1 MRVFESKATRPVHRA
16 LVLVLLLLTAVGSA
30 CCSTAPR
37 VPGTLEQGRP
47 VDPSVAAQAIAA
59 YNANTEQLDRLWARA
74 TVAVF
79 QQDERGR
86 TQRDQGEGF
95 VQLVRPNEVSLSV
108 GKYVDRMYFELGSN
122 DGWYWWIDVLDR
134 SESIALLG
142 RHELATPELADRFG
156 VPVHP
161 LDLPILLGIEPAP
174 SDADVRRVS
183 GPRLVLSWASRWGGE
198 ARVALDEL
206 SQPVRVELWTA
217 EGDLAASSVIEQ
229 HQGVTVRGTGDRP
242 SVGGRFEI
250 DLPRIETQVVVHMTS
265 PESNERRPGTA
276 PFDLEGQLRRYRI
289 PEDRIRLLDRPEDVE
304 RMLDGAGLTS
314 AAEVAR

>member
-1 MRVFESKATRPVHRA
+1 MNRAAPVRVRLLWLA
-16 LVLVLLLLTAVGSA
+16 LVSVAALGSA
-30 CCSTAPR
+30 CCSSAPR
-37 VPGTLEQGRP
+37 FPGALEAGRP
-47 VDPSVAAQAIAA
+47 VSAEAASSAVAS
-59 YNANTEQLDRLWARA
+59 YNAHIEQLDRLWARA

-122 DGWYWWIDVLDR
+122 EGWYWWIDVLDR
-134 SESIALLG
+134 ADSFALLG

-161 LDLPILLGIEPAP
+161 LDLPILLGVEPAP
-174 SDADVRRVS
+174 ADTEVRRVS
-183 GPRLVLSWASRWGGE
+183 GGRLVLSWPSRWGGS
-198 ARVALDEL
+198 ARVALDQL

-217 EGDLAASSVIEQ
+217 DGDLAAASVIEQ

-242 SVGGRFEI
+242 RVGGRFEI

-265 PESNERRPGTA
+265 PESSERRPGTA

-304 RMLDGAGLTS
+304 RLLTGT
-314 AAEVAR
+314 VQ